1 MTVREKTLTG
11 VTSCRRNDCLVLI
24 VLLLLALFWRSI
36 SLANSQLIN
45 HDGLIYLLQA
55 KALYFRQPEIY
66 LKIYPF
72 PTNLSFMIAGLYH
85 WLGDWILAGR
95 LISVFFGVLTVLPLY
110 LLARQFW
117 QLPTAFLIVLAY
129 VVSPTFVE
137 FSRDI
142 LRGPPFWFFYTLGML
157 LFCRY
162 LEKYDGR
169 FLLAVV
175 LAFLLAGW
183 SRIEGLLPLFVVGIW
198 LLVDRRAR
206 RWPHL
211 ALYCLPLLLL
221 GLLSGCLV
229 RFYPICSLTFKPLYV
244 SGGERLALLAHHYLD
259 IKQGLRDLAQKPPF
273 GVAPYFFNETRH
285 LLWFTALG
293 VVGRCVVRAFSWP
306 LILLCFVGLWRRE
319 RTVVGNDAQKRGRL
333 FLAFMLVGGFL
344 PFYGH
349 VLLSWASSERFTAI
363 IYFPFLIFLGFGIE
377 KIVTL
382 LQQKMRWQTRH
393 SFIGLG
399 LLWIALALPQFFDHG
414 RRDYKIP
421 FKNFG
426 QQLAAKS
433 LPESGVRILSTTKAA
448 LYTCLYANLS
458 QTHVRPLGE
467 QCRIIG
473 SCDIDEN
480 LLRKG
485 GFDYLIVIDNDGSRT
500 RLTQVLASARVSQL
514 RLAAE
519 MTIPKYGRVYFYE
532 RP

>member
-1 MTVREKTLTG
+1 MAF
-11 VTSCRRNDCLVLI
+11 RRTDWLALA
-24 VLLLLALFWRSI
+24 VLLLLAFFWRSI

-45 HDGLIYLLQA
+45 NDGLVYLLQA
-55 KALYFRQPEIY
+55 KALYFRQSEMY
-66 LKIYPF
+66 LKVYPF

-95 LISVFFGVLTVLPLY
+95 LISLFFGGLTVLPLY
-110 LLARQFW
+110 GLARQFW
-117 QLPTAFLIVLAY
+117 QLPTAFIIVLTY
-129 VVSPTFVE
+129 SVSPTFVE

-169 FLLAVV
+169 LLLAVI
-175 LAFLLAGW
+175 LAFLLAAW
-183 SRIEGLLPLFVVGIW
+183 SRIEGLLPLLMVGLW
-198 LLVDRRAR
+198 LLIDRRAR
-206 RWPHL
+206 SWSHL
-211 ALYCLPLLLL
+211 AIYCLTLLLPML
-221 GLLSGCLV
+221 TSAYLMQ
-229 RFYPICSLTFKPLYV
+229 FYPICNSIFKPFFV
-244 SGGERLALLAHHYLD
+244 SVGERLTLLAHCHLN
-259 IKQGLRDLAQKPPF
+259 IRQALRDLAQSPPF
-273 GVAPYFFNETRH
+273 GVAPYFFDETRH
-285 LLWFTALG
+285 LLWFLALG
-293 VVGRCVVRAFSWP
+293 VIGRCVVRAFSWP
-306 LILLCFVGLWRRE
+306 LLLLCFVGLWRRNK
-319 RTVVGNDAQKRGRL
+319 TVVGNDAQLRGRL
-333 FLAFMLVGGFL
+333 FLVLMLIGAFLL
-344 PFYGH
+344 FYGH
-349 VLLSWASSERFTAI
+349 VVLSWASSERFTAI

-399 LLWIALALPQFFDHG
+399 LLWMALAFPQFFDHG

-426 QQLAAKS
+426 QQLAAKHTS
-433 LPESGVRILSTTKAA
+433 ESGVRILSTTKAA
-448 LYTCLYANLS
+448 LYTYLYANLS
-458 QTHVRPLGE
+458 QTQVRPLGE

-485 GFDYLIVIDNDGSRT
+485 GFDYLIVLDDDGSRT
-500 RLTQVLASARVSQL
+500 RLAQVLASGQVPQL
-514 RLAAE
+514 RLVAE

-532 RP
+532 LP